1 MEREP
6 QAQEPA
12 PTSQAAASDEMTD
25 EQLDQ
30 VAGGN
35 TVEPL
40 DFVRPRR
47 VIDTSTGE

>member
-1 MEREP
+1 MERDT
-6 QAQEPA
+6 QAQEPT
-12 PTSQAAASDEMTD
+12 PTSPIAATEEMTD
-25 EQLDQ
+25 EQLEQ

-40 DFVRPRR
+40 DFARPRR

>member
-1 MEREP
+1 MEQDT
-6 QAQEPA
+6 QAQEPT
-12 PTSQAAASDEMTD
+12 PTSQAAATDEMTD

-40 DFVRPRR
+40 DFRRPRPL
-47 VIDTSTGE
+47 IDTSTGE